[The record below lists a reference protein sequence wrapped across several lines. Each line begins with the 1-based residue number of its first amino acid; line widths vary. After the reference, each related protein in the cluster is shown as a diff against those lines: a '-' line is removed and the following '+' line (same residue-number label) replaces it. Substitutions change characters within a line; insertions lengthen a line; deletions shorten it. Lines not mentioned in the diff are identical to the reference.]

1 MAESSAKTESK
12 PTAADA
18 ESQYKATLMKK
29 EKFRQDN
36 KYREEAH
43 TNRQLIHQLEHNIR
57 QFSWHPQ
64 MGYIHMQNL
73 IKENAELVDSENRL
87 NNYADYCIHPEAK
100 YKNQSSSWKSSITA
114 DHPMFQKLYEKHK
127 NVTIKNDVV
136 LTSILQSKP
145 GKRIQPTPS
154 FSNIGSSSSFTSFN
168 NVKSSFSNSTTTG
181 GSKSA
186 ISGAAGTSKNGGTTV
201 RPTQRRE
208 TKSSM
213 RSDNQR
219 QENGGNVNS
228 DFNMDDVI
236 IEDDDFMDDKSPP
249 KPVFNKNQGVK
260 PIFGNPATKRTN
272 SSGTNQQGATGS
284 FLDKIRFSV
293 HPGSSAAAS
302 KKTQNNSGTSA
313 WNNPGNRNNQNRNT
327 GVQMNTTNQN
337 TNSGSKPTNSFKT
350 AHEQLFIDQQNKK
363 QRGGGGASS
372 SNSSITQ
379 ASYGGN
385 RKTLGTRPG
394 PAAGF
399 KPPVKQDEEQSKEQ
413 QKLPAAGGSEG
424 NPENPELQ
432 DPRYKNIDTKMI
444 ELIINEIMDS
454 GAPVHWNDIAGLH
467 FQKKTVKE
475 IVVLPLLRP
484 DIFTGLRGPPK
495 GLLLFGPPGTG
506 KTLIGKCIASQSKS
520 TFFSISASSLT
531 SKWVGEGEKMV
542 RALFAVARVHQP
554 SVVFIDEIDS
564 LLSARSETEHESSRR
579 MKTEFLVQLDGAGTD
594 GEEKILIV
602 GATNRPQ
609 ELDEAARRRL
619 VKRLLIPLPEGEA
632 RRQIIVNLLAK
643 ERNDISESD
652 IDEIVKM
659 TEGYSGADMANL
671 CREAAMGP
679 IRSIDLSL
687 IESMEVEEVRPI
699 MKQDL
704 EDALR
709 QVKAS
714 VSDQD
719 LQMYEDWNEKYGA
732 GK

>member
-1 MAESSAKTESK
+1 MAGSSGKAETKV
-12 PTAADA
+12 TAADA

-29 EKFRQDN
+29 DKYRKDN
-36 KYREEAH
+36 KHREEAH
-43 TNRQLIHQLEHNIR
+43 TNRQLIYQLEQNMR
-57 QFSWHPQ
+57 QFSWNPQ
-64 MGYIHMQNL
+64 MGYIHMQKL
-73 IKENAELVDSENRL
+73 ISENAELVDSENGL
-87 NNYADYCIHPEAK
+87 NNYADYCIHPDAK
-100 YKNQSSSWKSSITA
+100 YNNQSSKWKSSFTA

-127 NVTIKNDVV
+127 NVSSKNDVV
-136 LTSILQSKP
+136 LSGILQSKP
-145 GKRIQPTPS
+145 GERIQPTPS
-154 FSNIGSSSSFTSFN
+154 FSNIGSSSSFSSFN
-168 NVKSSFSNSTTTG
+168 NVISSFSNSG
-181 GSKSA
+181 PGPS
-186 ISGAAGTSKNGGTTV
+186 SKNAGIAAK
-201 RPTQRRE
+201 PQRRE
-208 TKSSM
+208 PTSTN
-213 RSDNQR
+213 RSENQI
-219 QENGGNVNS
+219 QDGQTFNS
-228 DFNMDDVI
+228 DFNMEDVV
-236 IEDDDFMDDKSPP
+236 IEDDDSMGQSTRS
-249 KPVFNKNQGVK
+249 KPVFNQGVK
-260 PIFGNPATKRTN
+260 PMFGNPASKRP
-272 SSGTNQQGATGS
+272 SSTQQGATNS
-284 FLDKIRFSV
+284 FLDKIRTSV
-293 HPGSSAAAS
+293 HPGSVASFSGAAN
-302 KKTQNNSGTSA
+302 KKAPNNSGTSA
-313 WNNPGNRNNQNRNT
+313 WNNPGNRNNKNRNP
-327 GVQMNTTNQN
+327 GMQNNSSNQN
-337 TNSGSKPTNSFKT
+337 IDGGSKPMKAFKT
-350 AHEQLFIDQQNKK
+350 AHEQLVIDQQNKK
-363 QRGGGGASS
+363 QRGAGGGGGGGNGASS
-372 SNSSITQ
+372 SGITQ
-379 ASYGGN
+379 ASYGGA

-399 KPPVKQDEEQSKEQ
+399 KPPVKQEDDQCKEQ
-413 QKLPAAGGSEG
+413 QQLPAAGQAAG
-424 NPENPELQ
+424 NQENPELQ

-454 GAPVHWNDIAGLH
+454 GSPVHWNDIAGLN

-632 RRQIIVNLLAK
+632 RRQIIVNLLSK

-652 IDEIVKM
+652 INDIVLM

-687 IESMEVEEVRPI
+687 IESMEAEEVRPI

-704 EDALR
+704 EAALK

-719 LQMYEDWNEKYGA
+719 LQMYEDWNDKYGA